1 MTNVAS
7 LASTNRNTINSG
19 KPLRLYNQL
28 IDKYGEALPVRRRP
42 IQPIR
47 RRGRPT
53 KQEQQAQ
60 RLEQHQLLREE
71 QQRELRAQIEE
82 YGQGDLFIDYEEPE
96 VPEWYKYARQYS
108 DNEQRKR
115 FKRQQEEK
123 FKIRNKKI
131 LKTNS

>member
-1 MTNVAS
+1 MTSYFSLAAIQLRNNVSELKSHLTKAPESNKAKNEVIKLYEDRKVKNIKTALATVAS

-53 KQEQQAQ
+53 KQ
-60 RLEQHQLLREE
+60 
-71 QQRELRAQIEE
+71 
-82 YGQGDLFIDYEEPE
+82 
-96 VPEWYKYARQYS
+96 
-108 DNEQRKR
+108 
-115 FKRQQEEK
+115 
-123 FKIRNKKI
+123 
-131 LKTNS
+131 